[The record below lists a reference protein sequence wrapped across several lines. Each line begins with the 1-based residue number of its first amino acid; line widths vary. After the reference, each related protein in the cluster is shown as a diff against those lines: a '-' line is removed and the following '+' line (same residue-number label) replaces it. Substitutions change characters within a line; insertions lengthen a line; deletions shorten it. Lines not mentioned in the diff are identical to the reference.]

1 MSDSVY
7 KRWLI
12 DAYRMRKTVSAST
25 LQTIQQEIL
34 VGIRMLNTILT
45 RTDLSVEDRKDMESA
60 LAFHLNLKKG
70 FIDEI
75 E

>member
-7 KRWLI
+7 KRCLI

-34 VGIRMLNTILT
+34 VGIRMLDTILK
-45 RTDLSVEDRKDMESA
+45 RKDLSVEDRKDMESA
-60 LAFHLNLKKG
+60 LAFHQNLKKG